1 MSDLEFI
8 PLLNCVA
15 CNEIISEVTLDLGN
29 QPLANDFLETATG
42 FETYPLKLMRC
53 GKCFHSQLSI
63 AVNPSRLFRNYSY
76 ISGTSETLSKYF
88 DFMVKK
94 IISDFG
100 LTGKILDIGS
110 NDGSFL
116 SKFIKTNWNSFGV
129 DPAVNLIPISISK
142 GVLTLPTFF
151 NQKTAQLLAPDY
163 DAVVAMNIFAHTD
176 NPLEILLGI
185 KECLK
190 ESGRA
195 YIQTSQ
201 AEMFFTGEF
210 DTVYHEHISF
220 FNVKSMRALIERAG
234 LYLDK
239 VSIVPIHGGS
249 YLWEITKKPPITL
262 QYSREEYEDQH
273 GLFSSG
279 IYENFA
285 KIATGRVSDVQ
296 KIIENYRAN
305 KFTIVTYG
313 AAAKGN
319 TFLNFANIKL
329 DYIFDDTPQKI
340 GRYSPAGGCI
350 VSSPNSLQDIK
361 DPALIIIP
369 AWNFK
374 SEILNKIRNLRKN
387 TKDQYLTYF
396 PEISQERI

>member
-42 FETYPLKLMRC
+42 FEIYPLKLMRC

-100 LTGKILDIGS
+100 PTGKILDIGS

-116 SKFIKTNWNSFGV
+116 SKFIKTNWNGFGV

-249 YLWEITKKPPITL
+249 YLWEITKKPPITP

-273 GLFSSG
+273 GLYSNG

-340 GRYSPAGGCI
+340 GRYSPAGGCV

-361 DPALIIIP
+361 DPTLIIIP

-374 SEILNKIRNLRKN
+374 SEILNKIRNLRSN

-396 PEISQERI
+396 PEISQESI